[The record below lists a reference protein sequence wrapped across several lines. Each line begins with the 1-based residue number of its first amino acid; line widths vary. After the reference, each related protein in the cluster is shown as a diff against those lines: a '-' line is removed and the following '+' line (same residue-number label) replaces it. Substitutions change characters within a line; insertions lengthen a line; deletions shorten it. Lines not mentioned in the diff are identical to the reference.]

1 MTITMKLTMK
11 IKRIIVAKVM
21 TITMAMLCEGVHLSF
36 LNNPAELE
44 EDILHLLLHDL
55 SVGVLVVQLEQPGQ
69 LFVN

>member
-1 MTITMKLTMK
+1 MKIRRKIVVKVMKIITMT
-11 IKRIIVAKVM
+11 
-21 TITMAMLCEGVHLSF
+21 MLCECVHLSF

-44 EDILHLLLHDL
+44 EDVLHLFLHDL